1 MATKTRAKGAELERL
16 RRRIWMLRSRGMT
29 YAQIGQAVGC
39 TAANVAYHVKKI
51 RQETFVQMDGAGQQE
66 IIGEILMNYQEM
78 RQEALR
84 NMTQVEQGSP
94 MRAQWL
100 DIAAR
105 RLNAEVK
112 FLIDVGMIQKAADR
126 VELTVRD
133 VRKMSDEEIEREMM
147 RLKEELATAPVAFL
161 EKRGGVDEAVQP
173 QDQN

>member
-1 MATKTRAKGAELERL
+1 MAVKTRAKGAELETL

-29 YAQIGQAVGC
+29 YAQIGKTVGC
-39 TAANVAYHVKKI
+39 STSNVAYHVKEI
-51 RQETFVQMDGAGQQE
+51 RKSTYAAMDGAGQQE
-66 IIGEILMNYQEM
+66 IIGEVLMNYQEM

-84 NMTQVEQGSP
+84 NMTRVEQGSP

-112 FLIDVGMIQKAADR
+112 FLLDVGMIQKAADR

-133 VRKMSDEEIEREMM
+133 VRKMSDEEIAREMQ
-147 RLKEELATAPVAFL
+147 RLKEELANAPVNFL
-161 EKRGGVDEAVQP
+161 EQKRADADEALV
-173 QDQN
+173 NSN

>member
-1 MATKTRAKGAELERL
+1 MALKTRARGAELEQL

-29 YAQIGQAVGC
+29 YAQIGKAVGC
-39 TAANVAYHVKKI
+39 STSNVAYHVKEIRKI
-51 RQETFVQMDGAGQQE
+51 TYAQMDGAGQQE

-94 MRAQWL
+94 MRATWL

-105 RLNAEVK
+105 RLSAEVK
-112 FLIDVGMIQKAADR
+112 FLIDVGLIQKAADR

-133 VRKMSDEEIEREMM
+133 VRKMSDEEIERDMM
-147 RLKEELATAPVAFL
+147 RLKEELANSEVSFL
-161 EKRGGVDEAVQP
+161 EQKSVGDEMKAIATS
-173 QDQN
+173 N

>member
-1 MATKTRAKGAELERL
+1 
-16 RRRIWMLRSRGMT
+16 MT
-29 YAQIGQAVGC
+29 YAQIGKAVGC
-39 TAANVAYHVKKI
+39 STSNVSYHVKEI
-51 RQETFVQMDGAGQQE
+51 RRTTYQAMDGAGQQE
-66 IIGEILMNYQEM
+66 IIGEVLMNYQEM

-112 FLIDVGMIQKAADR
+112 FLLDVGMIQKSADR

-133 VRKMSDEEIEREMM
+133 VRKMSDEEIQREMA
-147 RLKEELATAPVAFL
+147 RLKDELAHAPVNFL
-161 EKRGGVDEAVQP
+161 EAKKIEQKDDP
-173 QDQN
+173 DL